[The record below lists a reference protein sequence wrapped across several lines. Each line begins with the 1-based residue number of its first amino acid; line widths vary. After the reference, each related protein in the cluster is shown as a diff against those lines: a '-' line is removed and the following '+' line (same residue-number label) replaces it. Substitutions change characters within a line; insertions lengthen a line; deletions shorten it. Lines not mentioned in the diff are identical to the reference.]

1 MEVGIIGPQGAGKST
16 LFHSLTGVRPGLSG
30 KVEITRGIAQVH
42 DPRIDHLKEIY
53 SSKKKIYT
61 AVTYL
66 DSPPVETGGFRK
78 ASFRQEFLRGMVS
91 TDAMLVTVPCFMPG
105 QIDEAA
111 GIVNDLQTEF
121 ILSDLEILE
130 KRLIKIRHDL
140 KRGLKEFKA
149 EVELLER
156 CQTGLENEI
165 PLRKLEFKPDE
176 VITLRSFS
184 FLTNKPKMIVLNI
197 AEDDIGSRLEL
208 EKRVAGELPEY
219 RIISICAKIQ
229 SEIADLSEEEIPVFM
244 EELGIAESASDK
256 VIRRTREMLG
266 LITFLTGG
274 DDEARA
280 WNLKKGG
287 TALEAAGVIHSDIQR
302 GFIRAEIFHYDQ
314 IVEHGSENALKAKG
328 LIRSEGKDYI
338 VKDGD
343 VVYFRFNV

>member
-16 LFHSLTGVRPGLSG
+16 LFHSLTGVMPGLSG
-30 KVEITRGIAQVH
+30 KMEITHGIAQVH
-42 DPRIDHLKEIY
+42 DPRIDHLEKIY
-53 SSKKKIYT
+53 SSRKKVYT
-61 AVTYL
+61 TVTYL
-66 DSPPVETGGFRK
+66 DSPPIETGGFRK
-78 ASFRQEFLRGMVS
+78 ASFRQDFLRGMVS
-91 TDAMLVTVPCFMPG
+91 VDALLVTVPCFMPG

-140 KRGLKEFKA
+140 KRGLKEFKN

-156 CQTGLENEI
+156 CQTELENEI

-176 VITLRSFS
+176 LKTLRSFS
-184 FLTNKPKMIVLNI
+184 FLTGKPKMIVLNI
-197 AEDDIGSRLEL
+197 AEDDIGSRLEI
-208 EKRVAGELPEY
+208 EKRLSDELPDE
-219 RIISICAKIQ
+219 RVISICAKIQ
-229 SEIADLSEEEIPVFM
+229 AEIADLPEEEIPLFM
-244 EELGIAESASDK
+244 EELGIEESASDK
-256 VIRRTREMLG
+256 VIRRTRDMLG

-274 DDEARA
+274 DEEAHA
-280 WNLKKGG
+280 WNLKKGEN
-287 TALEAAGVIHSDIQR
+287 ALEAAGVIHSDIQR
-302 GFIRAEIFHYDQ
+302 GFIRAEIFQYDQ

-328 LIRSEGKDYI
+328 LIRSEGKDYV